1 MKNMEGKNNYLN
13 DRNNFELIVW
23 LKNNQISLEAHKAT
37 MIVAAEMASHDLGF
51 LVTEGNIRGKLEQ
64 FPECR
69 WKKTRSEQKETALT
83 ERLRE
88 VEEKCRVLGERLAVI
103 DSFLQNHVDNRLG
116 CLEEEMA
123 AMTIKKTNGNGR
135 LFEVQR

>member
-1 MKNMEGKNNYLN
+1 MKNMDGKNNYLN
-13 DRNNFELIVW
+13 DRHNFELIVW

-37 MIVAAEMASHDLGF
+37 MIIAAEMASHDLGF

-103 DSFLQNHVDNRLG
+103 DSLQNRVDVRLG
-116 CLEEEMA
+116 CLEAEVAE
-123 AMTIKKTNGNGR
+123 MTIKKTNGNGR
-135 LFEVQR
+135 LFEVTR

>member
-37 MIVAAEMASHDLGF
+37 MIIAAEMASHDLGF

-83 ERLRE
+83 ERIE
-88 VEEKCRVLGERLAVI
+88 Y
-103 DSFLQNHVDNRLG
+103 
-116 CLEEEMA
+116 LEETIA
-123 AMTIKKTNGNGR
+123 AQAVAISEVYQLCKKLQPRQPATNGR
-135 LFEVQR
+135 LFEVTR

>member
-1 MKNMEGKNNYLN
+1 MKNMDGKNNYLN

-37 MIVAAEMASHDLGF
+37 MIIAAEMASHDLGF

-103 DSFLQNHVDNRLG
+103 DSLQNRVDVRLG
-116 CLEEEMA
+116 CLEAEVAE
-123 AMTIKKTNGNGR
+123 MTIKKTNGNGR
-135 LFEVQR
+135 LFEVTR

>member
-1 MKNMEGKNNYLN
+1 MKNMDGKNNYLN
-13 DRNNFELIVW
+13 DRHNFELIVW

-103 DSFLQNHVDNRLG
+103 DSLQNRVDVRLG
-116 CLEEEMA
+116 CLEAEVAE
-123 AMTIKKTNGNGR
+123 MTIKKTNGNGR
-135 LFEVQR
+135 LFEVTR

>member
-1 MKNMEGKNNYLN
+1 MKNTDGKNNYLN
-13 DRNNFELIVW
+13 DRHNFELIVW

-83 ERLRE
+83 ERIE
-88 VEEKCRVLGERLAVI
+88 Y
-103 DSFLQNHVDNRLG
+103 
-116 CLEEEMA
+116 LEETVA
-123 AMTIKKTNGNGR
+123 AQAVTISEIYVICKKLESRQPATNGR
-135 LFEVQR
+135 LFEVTR

>member
-1 MKNMEGKNNYLN
+1 MKNMDGKNNYLN
-13 DRNNFELIVW
+13 DRQNFELIVW
-23 LKNNQISLEAHKAT
+23 LKNNQISLEVHKAT

-83 ERLRE
+83 ERIE
-88 VEEKCRVLGERLAVI
+88 Y
-103 DSFLQNHVDNRLG
+103 
-116 CLEEEMA
+116 LEETVA
-123 AMTIKKTNGNGR
+123 AQAVTISEIYVICKKLESRQPATNGR
-135 LFEVQR
+135 LFEVTR

>member
-1 MKNMEGKNNYLN
+1 MKNMDGKNNYLN
-13 DRNNFELIVW
+13 DRQNFELIVW

-37 MIVAAEMASHDLGF
+37 MIIAAEMASHDLGF

-103 DSFLQNHVDNRLG
+103 DSLLNRVDVRLG
-116 CLEEEMA
+116 CLEAEVAE
-123 AMTIKKTNGNGR
+123 MTIKKTNGNGR
-135 LFEVQR
+135 LFEVTR

>member
-1 MKNMEGKNNYLN
+1 MKNIDGKNNYLN

-37 MIVAAEMASHDLGF
+37 MIIAAEMASHDLGF

-64 FPECR
+64 FHECR

-103 DSFLQNHVDNRLG
+103 DSLQNRVDVRLG
-116 CLEEEMA
+116 CLEAEVAE
-123 AMTIKKTNGNGR
+123 MTIKKTNGNGR
-135 LFEVQR
+135 LFEVTR

>member
-1 MKNMEGKNNYLN
+1 MKNTDGKNNYLN
-13 DRNNFELIVW
+13 DRHNFELIVW

-69 WKKTRSEQKETALT
+69 WKKTRSEQKDGL
-83 ERLRE
+83 
-88 VEEKCRVLGERLAVI
+88 
-103 DSFLQNHVDNRLG
+103 N
-116 CLEEEMA
+116 
-123 AMTIKKTNGNGR
+123 
-135 LFEVQR
+135 

>member
-37 MIVAAEMASHDLGF
+37 MIIAAEMASHDLGF

-83 ERLRE
+83 ERIE
-88 VEEKCRVLGERLAVI
+88 Y
-103 DSFLQNHVDNRLG
+103 
-116 CLEEEMA
+116 LEETIA
-123 AMTIKKTNGNGR
+123 AQAVAISEVYQLCKKLQARQPATNGR
-135 LFEVQR
+135 LFEVTR

>member
-1 MKNMEGKNNYLN
+1 
-13 DRNNFELIVW
+13 
-23 LKNNQISLEAHKAT
+23 

-83 ERLRE
+83 ERIE
-88 VEEKCRVLGERLAVI
+88 Y
-103 DSFLQNHVDNRLG
+103 
-116 CLEEEMA
+116 LEETVA
-123 AMTIKKTNGNGR
+123 AQAVTISEIYVICKKPPASN
-135 LFEVQR
+135 